1 MARVAS
7 GVYSGCSVILKPHLP
22 TAMPLRMGYVAGSH
36 LYGIDDASTHATTLA
51 NRSRDEA
58 RARLAEQQRQVD
70 EREQSLA
77 RETKSLGCVLAESWP
92 GEQRSAESHWHAAGS
107 HPDVGHASACKCLAC
122 NAVSL
127 VHI

>member
-7 GVYSGCSVILKPHLP
+7 GVYSGCSVILKP
-22 TAMPLRMGYVAGSH
+22 
-36 LYGIDDASTHATTLA
+36 ASTQATTLA

-92 GEQRSAESHWHAAGS
+92 GEQRSAESHWHASGS
-107 HPDVGHASACKCLAC
+107 HPDVGHCISMQMSR
-122 NAVSL
+122 V
-127 VHI
+127 